1 MVVTCASS
9 SGVRSGPICRNRLVE
24 NSNRANRRDTLDAL
38 TSLRF
43 FAALLVF
50 TWHCV
55 PVRQFSGTF
64 SLGYIGVGFFFILS
78 GFILT
83 YSYHGVFAGG
93 LSAASLRA
101 FYVARVARIVPLH
114 IVAMV
119 PMFALLQWYGNP
131 WWTGVGTP
139 TRITEVVAQAL
150 LVESWFPDRAIH
162 FGGNGPDWSIS
173 VEAFFYALFPLLAF
187 ALLRLFRTASPRV
200 ALLAAFGVWGVQVA
214 LLAPQHVLVNEWRL
228 YVFPP
233 VRLFDF
239 VVGMLLGIAVLR
251 GDPAARWKLRGTSL
265 EMLAIA
271 AIGLSIFASPLFPRA
286 LRFSAVLLPAWSF
299 AIYVFGSRRGGISR
313 LLAHPVL
320 VRLGEV
326 SFAFYLIHLSVI
338 VLMTHAMG
346 TDHPLFMA
354 ASFGSALALSFAL
367 FYGIERPLRERIRR
381 ALGSSMAAPF
391 SAHDAGGRQRT
402 PGALVPAVEQRGFHV
417 QPHEAV

>member
-1 MVVTCASS
+1 
-9 SGVRSGPICRNRLVE
+9 
-24 NSNRANRRDTLDAL
+24 
-38 TSLRF
+38 
-43 FAALLVF
+43 
-50 TWHCV
+50 
-55 PVRQFSGTF
+55 
-64 SLGYIGVGFFFILS
+64 
-78 GFILT
+78 
-83 YSYHGVFAGG
+83 
-93 LSAASLRA
+93 
-101 FYVARVARIVPLH
+101 
-114 IVAMV
+114 
-119 PMFALLQWYGNP
+119 
-131 WWTGVGTP
+131 
-139 TRITEVVAQAL
+139 
-150 LVESWFPDRAIH
+150 
-162 FGGNGPDWSIS
+162 
-173 VEAFFYALFPLLAF
+173 
-187 ALLRLFRTASPRV
+187 
-200 ALLAAFGVWGVQVA
+200 
-214 LLAPQHVLVNEWRL
+214 
-228 YVFPP
+228 
-233 VRLFDF
+233 
-239 VVGMLLGIAVLR
+239 
-251 GDPAARWKLRGTSL
+251 
-265 EMLAIA
+265 MLAIA

-354 ASFGSALALSFAL
+354 ASFGNALALSFAL